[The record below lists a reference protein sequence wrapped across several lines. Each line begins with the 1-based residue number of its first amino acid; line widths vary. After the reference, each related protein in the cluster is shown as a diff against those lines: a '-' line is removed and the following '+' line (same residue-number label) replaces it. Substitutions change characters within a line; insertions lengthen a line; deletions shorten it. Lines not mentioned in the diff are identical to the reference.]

1 MGAQIAP
8 LPDGPL
14 DLVGDIHGEI
24 EALERLLALLGY
36 RPDGSH
42 PEGRRLLFLGDLV
55 DRGSDSIAVVA
66 LVRDLVRAG
75 HAFCLLGNHELNL
88 LLGKH
93 REGNEWFRGEVQE
106 LREGGRVVQALADDA
121 TRGWILD
128 FLRELPLGFERTDL
142 RAVHAAWAPSL
153 KGKLRLAPGPA
164 DEVFREYARRIDVL
178 LRREGIDPKS
188 QIADLR
194 RQNLNPISL
203 ATSGIERPTPE
214 PFWAG
219 GRLRSVE
226 RVAWWEDYRDPQTV
240 VFGHYWR
247 ALSEPERPA
256 KAGPYLFADRAPE
269 DALGP
274 LGNAICVDFSVG
286 VRNIERAQ
294 GRAYGLDNAL
304 GALRFPEMELV
315 FDRGDARRVR
325 QPDYSSVGASLPTS
339 SAAGDSSSPSGAI
352 S

>member
-36 RPDGSH
+36 RPDSSH
-42 PEGRRLLFLGDLV
+42 PEGRRLVFLGDLV
-55 DRGSDSIAVVA
+55 DRGRDSIAVVG
-66 LVRDLVRAG
+66 LVRELVRGG

-88 LLGKH
+88 LLDKH

-106 LREGGRVVQALADDA
+106 LREGGRVPQALAGEA
-121 TRGWILD
+121 ERAWILE

-142 RAVHAAWAPSL
+142 RLVHAAWSPAL
-153 KGKLRLAPGPA
+153 KGQLRLVPGPA
-164 DEVFREYARRIDVL
+164 DQVFHEYQRRIEAGL
-178 LRREGIDPKS
+178 KQEGVPLNS
-188 QIADLR
+188 QVADLR
-194 RQNLNPISL
+194 RQNQNPVAV

-219 GRLRSVE
+219 GRLRRVE
-226 RVAWWEDYRDPQTV
+226 RVAWWESYQSLRSV

-247 ALSEPERPA
+247 ALAEPERPA
-256 KAGPYLFADRAPE
+256 KAGPYLFEGTEPE

-274 LGNAICVDFSVG
+274 RGNAFCVDFSVG

-294 GRAYGLDNAL
+294 NRAYGLDNAL
-304 GALRFPEMELV
+304 GALRFPELELV

-339 SAAGDSSSPSGAI
+339 SATGDSSSPSGVI

>member
-42 PEGRRLLFLGDLV
+42 PEGRRLVFLGDLV
-55 DRGSDSIAVVA
+55 DRGRDSIAVVG
-66 LVRDLVRAG
+66 LVRELVRGG

-88 LLGKH
+88 LLDKR

-106 LREGGRVVQALADDA
+106 LREGGRVPQKLADDA
-121 TRGWILD
+121 TRSWILE
-128 FLRELPLGFERTDL
+128 FLRELPLGFERPDL
-142 RAVHAAWAPSL
+142 RAVHAAWSPSL
-153 KGKLRLAPGPA
+153 KGKLRLVSGPA
-164 DEVFREYARRIDVL
+164 DEVFHEYARRIDQSL
-178 LRREGIDPKS
+178 LREGIDPKS

-219 GRLRSVE
+219 GRLRRVE
-226 RVAWWEDYRDPQTV
+226 RVAWWQDYRDAQTV

-256 KAGPYLFADRAPE
+256 KAGPYLFEDRAPE

-315 FDRGDARRVR
+315 FDRGDARRIVQR
-325 QPDYSSVGASLPTS
+325 PDQAV
-339 SAAGDSSSPSGAI
+339 SSPSA
-352 S
+352 SARAS

>member
-1 MGAQIAP
+1 
-8 LPDGPL
+8 L
-14 DLVGDIHGEI
+14 
-24 EALERLLALLGY
+24 
-36 RPDGSH
+36 
-42 PEGRRLLFLGDLV
+42 
-55 DRGSDSIAVVA
+55 
-66 LVRDLVRAG
+66 
-75 HAFCLLGNHELNL
+75 
-88 LLGKH
+88 
-93 REGNEWFRGEVQE
+93 
-106 LREGGRVVQALADDA
+106 
-121 TRGWILD
+121 
-128 FLRELPLGFERTDL
+128 
-142 RAVHAAWAPSL
+142 
-153 KGKLRLAPGPA
+153 
-164 DEVFREYARRIDVL
+164 
-178 LRREGIDPKS
+178 KS

-315 FDRGDARRVR
+315 FDRGDARRVVQR
-325 QPDYSSVGASLPTS
+325 PDQAL
-339 SAAGDSSSPSGAI
+339 SSPSARA